1 MFPGRAGG
9 PSPAAPLADRMRPRS
24 LDELLGQG
32 HITGP
37 DKALRVAIEND
48 DLHSAILWGP
58 PGSGKTTLARLMAS
72 STKAR
77 FVAYSAV
84 TSGVKEIRQV
94 IETARKSLKAEGRR
108 TVLFIDE
115 LHRFNKAQQDAFLP
129 FVEQGIIILL
139 GATTEN
145 PSFEINSA
153 LLSRCR
159 VYILEP
165 LSKEDL
171 VAIMKRA
178 LSDSEHGLGGMRV
191 KVADGV
197 LGHIAGS
204 AQGDARRALNAL
216 ELAVEISSPGPGG
229 ERAVGLKE
237 AAEAIQSGTILYDKG
252 GEEHYNLISAY
263 IKSIRGSDPDA
274 ALYWLARMLAGGE
287 DPMFIAR
294 RLVVL
299 ASEDIGN
306 ADPHALPLAVAA
318 MSATHFVGLPEC
330 RLNLAQATTYLACAP
345 KSNASYVA
353 LSNAQKDV
361 ADRGPE
367 PVPLHL
373 RNAPTGLMR
382 GLGYGRDYVYP
393 HSEPDG
399 IADSEYLPESL
410 LGSRYYF
417 PKDSGAEREIRK
429 RLENLRRAKS
439 AKGDEGAKR
448 HKNGKSETEE

>member
-1 MFPGRAGG
+1 
-9 PSPAAPLADRMRPRS
+9 MRPAS
-24 LDELLGQG
+24 LDELLGQE
-32 HITGP
+32 HIVGP
-37 DKALRVAIEND
+37 DKALRRAMEND

-58 PGSGKTTLARLMAS
+58 PGSGKTTLAKLLAG

-94 IETARKSLKAEGRR
+94 IEAARKSLKVEGRR

-129 FVEQGIIILL
+129 FVEQGIIVLL

-159 VYILEP
+159 VYVLEP

-171 VAIMKRA
+171 IAIMKRA
-178 LSDSEHGLGGMRV
+178 LSDEKRGLGALHAT
-191 KVADGV
+191 VAGSALV
-197 LGHIAGS
+197 HIAGF

-216 ELAVEISSPGPGG
+216 ELAVEISTPGRGG

-237 AAEAIQSGTILYDKG
+237 ASEAIQSGAILYDKD

-299 ASEDIGN
+299 ASEDVGN
-306 ADPHALPLAVAA
+306 ADPQALPLAVAA

-345 KSNASYVA
+345 KSNASYVG
-353 LSNAQKDV
+353 LSKAQKDV
-361 ADRGPE
+361 ADRGAE

-382 GLGYGRDYVYP
+382 GLGYGKDYVYP

-399 IADSEYLPESL
+399 VADSEYLPEGL

-417 PKDSGAEREIRK
+417 PTDSGAEREIGERME
-429 RLENLRRAKS
+429 RFRRAKR
-439 AKGDEGAKR
+439 AKGEGK
-448 HKNGKSETEE
+448 G